1 MGTEQLAYI
10 YNSLHRDYHCIHGYR
25 TVSLYIQQI
34 YTEIAIAFMGTEQLA
49 YIYNT
54 FTEIAI
60 AFMGT

>member
-1 MGTEQLAYI
+1 
-10 YNSLHRDYHCIHGYR
+10 
-25 TVSLYIQQI
+25 
-34 YTEIAIAFMGTEQLA
+34 MGTEQLA